1 MAAKAL
7 VLMVEDEA
15 LIRMV
20 LEETLGDKGFAVVA
34 APNGQN
40 ALEELATDPSR
51 FRAVLTDIRLG
62 PGPDGWEVA
71 RRAREAVPDM
81 PVLYV
86 SGDSAHEWAARGVP
100 HSLMVRKPF
109 VAAQI
114 IAALSTLLGQADSR

>member
-114 IAALSTLLGQADSR
+114 IAALSTMLVQADSQ